1 MENSNI
7 NVSAI
12 MNEVEYEDYRAR
24 KVGVKEL
31 NSLLEVLNDYEGV
44 EGMVSGIENGIRVL
58 SGSGCIVHK
67 ESADYIKGVMS
78 ILGSNRELGG
88 VKVKCSDGRVRTFHA
103 VLFWFID
110 VHSRVFGVCEQMIKR
125 MHTSNIEIEEMEE
138 ELLEEA
144 I

>member
-7 NVSAI
+7 NFSAI

-31 NSLLEVLNDYEGV
+31 SSLLEVLQNYEGV

-58 SGSGCIVHK
+58 SGSGCIVHQ
-67 ESADYIKGVMS
+67 ESAELIKEVMS

-88 VKVKCSDGRVRTFHA
+88 EKVKCSDGRVRTFHA
-103 VLFWFID
+103 VLYWFVD
-110 VHSRVFGVCEQMIKR
+110 VHSRVFGVCEQMIKK
-125 MHTSNIEIEEMEE
+125 MHTSNVEVYEIEE